1 LPIPGA
7 SILVK
12 GTTKSTSS
20 DFDGNYGL
28 KASSNGTLI
37 LVYLTVKQNKLFK
50 R

>member
-1 LPIPGA
+1 MKRLPIPGA

-37 LVYLTVKQNKLFK
+37 F
-50 R
+50 